1 MKWKFFKTNWFTI
14 AVVLLLIAAIAQRRC
29 SSFGGNKAT
38 SPAPKE
44 QPAPNPEK
52 YTAAEGESLLGFP
65 AESPLASNQKQA
77 PSKAAAIAFVRRFEN
92 AAISER
98 KKFGIP
104 ASVILACA
112 FVNSE
117 AGKEDFVAKTN
128 NFFALP
134 CSPDW
139 EGETKNV
146 GGRCL
151 RRYETPW
158 ASFRDF
164 SIYLSGQEWFGSVKK
179 SAGKDWQKWV
189 SELAKRNISSVRDFE
204 AEMKKAIQAHRLYDL
219 DEL

>member
-1 MKWKFFKTNWFTI
+1 MKWKFFKTNWFTV
-14 AVVLLLIAAIAQRRC
+14 AVVLLLVVAIVQRKL
-29 SSFGGNKAT
+29 SFGNSKAN
-38 SPAPKE
+38 SPTPKE
-44 QPAPNPEK
+44 HPAPNPEK
-52 YTAAEGESLLGFP
+52 YTSAGGESLLGFP

-77 PSKAAAIAFVRRFEN
+77 ASKAEAVAFVRRFEN
-92 AAISER
+92 TAMSER

-117 AGKEDFVAKTN
+117 AGKGDFVAKTN

-134 CSPDW
+134 CSSDW
-139 EGETKNV
+139 EGETLNV

-164 SIYLSGQEWFGSVKK
+164 SIFLTGQEWFGNVKK
-179 SAGKDWQKWV
+179 TAGKDWQKWTK
-189 SELAKRNISSVRDFE
+189 ELAKHNIFEVRDFE
-204 AEMKKAIQAHRLYDL
+204 AEMTKAIQTHRLYDL

>member
-14 AVVLLLIAAIAQRRC
+14 ALVLLLLIVIIQRNL
-29 SSFGGNKAT
+29 SSAGGKAR

-44 QPAPNPEK
+44 QAAPNPEK
-52 YTAAEGESLLGFP
+52 YTAADGESYFGFP
-65 AESPLASNQKQA
+65 AESPSESRQKQA
-77 PSKAAAIAFVRRFEN
+77 ANKAEAIAFVRRFES
-92 AAISER
+92 AAQSER

-112 FVNSE
+112 YVNSA

-134 CSPDW
+134 CSTDW
-139 EGETKNV
+139 EGETLNLD
-146 GGRCL
+146 GRCL
-151 RRYETPW
+151 RRYETAW

-164 SIYLSGQEWFGSVKK
+164 SIYLTGQEWFGSVKK
-179 SAGKDWQKWV
+179 SAGKNWEKWAK
-189 SELAKRNISSVRDFE
+189 ELASRNISNVRDFE
-204 AEMKKAIQAHRLYDL
+204 TEMKKAIQTHRLYDL